1 MRERE
6 RESAREKLRER
17 ENMKKM
23 IESEVM
29 MFGYEKQSFKVKQ
42 KSPGNTSVAVAAVS
56 RIQFHGLRKVNK
68 MKMEMSAAAANVV
81 NSGKCEK
88 VTLELLFGEIASSVG
103 QIQ

>member
-42 KSPGNTSVAVAAVS
+42 KSPGNSIGSGSGSFPDPVS
-56 RIQFHGLRKVNK
+56 WPQKS
-68 MKMEMSAAAANVV
+68 E
-81 NSGKCEK
+81 
-88 VTLELLFGEIASSVG
+88 
-103 QIQ
+103 